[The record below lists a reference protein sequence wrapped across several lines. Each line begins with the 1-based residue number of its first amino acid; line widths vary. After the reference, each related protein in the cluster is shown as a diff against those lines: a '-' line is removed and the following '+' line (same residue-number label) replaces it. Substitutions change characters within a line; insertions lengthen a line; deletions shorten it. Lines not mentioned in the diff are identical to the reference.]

1 MPDPAHHPGRA
12 GVALYGRGS
21 PRSPARSDPVRV
33 AWLAVGFPLAVR
45 VSLGLAW
52 AAVPARRTSTYDGPV
67 PSEAPT
73 SQQHQR
79 AWRLGLRN
87 PTPQVMRRWA
97 LAGVLAN
104 AGIMLSGAVVRLTE
118 SGLGCPSW
126 PRCTGDSLVPVRQAD
141 VGPLH
146 MAIEFGNRML
156 TTVVLAVAVGCV
168 MAAARLTPRRRSLL
182 LLAAGQLVGVLSQA
196 LLGGV
201 TVLTGLHPATVA
213 AHYLLSAAIIAAAV
227 ALHQRAREGDAP
239 PRPLVRTENAWL
251 AYGIVGAVG
260 VVLVL
265 GTIVTGAGPH
275 GGDPDSPRFGVPI
288 PVAAQVHASAV
299 WATLGLT
306 LALVLTLRVTQAP
319 LTVRRRAALLL
330 ALELAQGALGYTQY
344 VLEVPEVLVWLHILG
359 SVAVWVAVWRVV
371 FALRDRGPATATS
384 PGADFPA
391 STPATVPASSPT
403 HL

>member
-1 MPDPAHHPGRA
+1 
-12 GVALYGRGS
+12 
-21 PRSPARSDPVRV
+21 
-33 AWLAVGFPLAVR
+33 
-45 VSLGLAW
+45 
-52 AAVPARRTSTYDGPV
+52 
-67 PSEAPT
+67 
-73 SQQHQR
+73 
-79 AWRLGLRN
+79 
-87 PTPQVMRRWA
+87 MRRWA

-104 AGIMLSGAVVRLTE
+104 VGIMLSGAVVRLTA

-168 MAAARLTPRRRSLL
+168 IAAARLAPRRRSLL

-251 AYGIVGAVG
+251 AYGIVGAVA

-275 GGDPDSPRFGVPI
+275 GGDPDSPRFDVPI
-288 PVAAQVHASAV
+288 PVAAQVHAGAV

-306 LALVLTLRVTQAP
+306 LALMLTLRVTQAP

-359 SVAVWVAVWRVV
+359 SVAVWIAVWRVA

-391 STPATVPASSPT
+391 STPATVPASGPT